1 MRTLV
6 LEHMAELELKK
17 PMDGAAPQVPLEL
30 KLKPSCHTIGTDKA
44 VMAAGSASA
53 RKSFMSELTNAPW
66 RCMGASFVFFD
77 NMFRS

>member
-1 MRTLV
+1 MRAAV

-17 PMDGAAPQVPLEL
+17 PMDAAAPQVPLEL
-30 KLKPSCHTIGTDKA
+30 NLKPSCHTIGTDKA

-66 RCMGASFVFFD
+66 
-77 NMFRS
+77 